1 VTGPT
6 RHRVGRFV
14 AVVMLALAVTTIS
27 RLEAVATVGADAPP
41 APTQVAA
48 LLPDDAVP
56 GTETVGVQ
64 PPRAPDVGR
73 VGSVPSVR
81 SVVLAVAAVTAG
93 LAGVGV
99 CRPSGR
105 PAGDRLPVRS
115 PLAWAGPGGRRAP
128 PLARA
133 ARRPDGLTA

>member
-27 RLEAVATVGADAPP
+27 RLGAVTTAGADAPP
-41 APTQVAA
+41 ASTRAAA

-64 PPRAPDVGR
+64 PPSAPEVGR
-73 VGSVPSVR
+73 SGGVPSVR
-81 SVVLAVAAVTAG
+81 SVVLAVAAVAAG
-93 LAGVGV
+93 LACVGV
-99 CRPSGR
+99 FRPSER
-105 PAGDRLPVRS
+105 PADDRLPVRG

-128 PLARA
+128 PLAHP
-133 ARRPDGLTA
+133 PDRLTA